1 MSFRSSRTSLT
12 QKVKRMSTRKLH
24 LILFLMLAVPPAS
37 FAQINCASSASSS
50 KLSCLIP
57 STVTPSGFT
66 FSNSSAQ
73 SVSVGNN
80 FGFLTADIGG
90 EISQIPL
97 ASPASGIIFTTD
109 PTLHVPVPSDQS
121 LGPILTQRPETIGKR
136 KVYVAFTYQYFLLED
151 VDGNGL
157 KGLPATFLLSS
168 SANTGTSPDT
178 VAFGNSRID
187 LKVHQFVGYVTY
199 GLTSRIDVSAA
210 IPLLRVDM
218 RYTVNEQLFNASNGS
233 LLPVCGPGVTGAC
246 TPSNPFQNSKAQEST
261 GIGDVVLAVKGTLWK
276 LKHGGGL
283 AAGAEFRLP
292 TGDAQNFLGSG
303 TFGAKPFAAF
313 AYGGRVSPHV
323 NVGYQFNGTTVL
335 VASSSGTGKGSL
347 PNRLI
352 YSGGA
357 DWRVVRKFTF
367 AADILAQRVFDA
379 PRAAI
384 LTDVQPINNSSLTI
398 PRTIT
403 TSKGTYNRTDGSIG
417 FKVKP
422 IGRLLL
428 TSNLLV
434 KLDRGGLR
442 ERLAPLFGASYTF

>member
-1 MSFRSSRTSLT
+1 MNFRCSRASLT

-24 LILFLMLAVPPAS
+24 LILFLMLAVSPAS
-37 FAQINCASSASSS
+37 FAQINCASSGSSG
-50 KLSCLIP
+50 KLSCLVP

-73 SVSVGNN
+73 TN
-80 FGFLTADIGG
+80 FAFLTADIGG

-121 LGPILTQRPETIGKR
+121 LGPILTQRPETIGR
-136 KVYVAFTYQYFLLED
+136 HKVYVAATYQYFLLED
-151 VDGNGL
+151 VDGLGL

-168 SANTGTSPDT
+168 AANTSASPDT

-187 LKVHQFVGYVTY
+187 LKVHQFVGYVTF

-210 IPLLRVDM
+210 VPILRVDM

-261 GIGDVVLAVKGTLWK
+261 GVGDVVLAVKGTLWK
-276 LKHGGGL
+276 RKHGGGL

-292 TGDAQNFLGSG
+292 SGDAQNFLGSG

-323 NVGYQFNGTTVL
+323 NVGYQFNGNTVL
-335 VASSSGTGKGSL
+335 VATANGGKGSL

-357 DWRVVRKFTF
+357 DWRVVRRFTL
-367 AADILAQRVFDA
+367 AADVLAQRVFDA

-384 LTDVQPINNSSLTI
+384 LTDFQPISNSSLTI
-398 PRTIT
+398 PRTIS

-417 FKVKP
+417 FKAKP
-422 IGRLLL
+422 FGRLLL
-428 TSNLLV
+428 TSNLLI